1 MLDGIL
7 SELPGKRKAAIF
19 LACMGSDKA
28 SRIMSSLSDEEVEEL
43 TLSLSSLDS
52 VDSNV
57 RTAVIDEFYE
67 MAVANKVVTQGGID
81 YARSLLEKAFGA
93 DRTIEILTRLQTN
106 LQDVPFQFLKK
117 ADPGQVVTFI
127 QDEHP
132 QTISLILAHRPA
144 STSAMVLSA
153 LSQDVQSDV
162 VMRIATMERTP
173 PEVVR
178 EVERVLERKMAAV
191 FTQGFTFAGGVK
203 DVAEILNNIDRAAEK
218 TIMASLEESD
228 PELADEIARLMFTFD
243 DIVYVD
249 DGGIQKALREVE
261 WSTLFFFIGLFIV
274 VGGLE
279 QVGLL
284 TEIGEWAAEVTGCSA
299 AASAMLVLWM
309 SAILSGFIGNIPYTA
324 TMLPIVET
332 MSAQLDASAAPNLL
346 WWSLAIGADM
356 GGNLTIVAASANVLV
371 ANLAT
376 RNGLKISFLEFF
388 RYGLVTTMITML
400 IASAYIWLRYLA
412 F

>member
-67 MAVANKVVTQGGID
+67 MAVANKIVTQGGID

-132 QTISLILAHRPA
+132 QTISLILAHLPA

-261 WSTLFFFIGLFIV
+261 SKDLALALKGASEDVSEKIFKNMSERAREMIQEEIEFMGPVRLKNVEEAQQKLVSAVRTLEEAGELIIEGRGSGGENEIV
-274 VGGLE
+274 V
-279 QVGLL
+279 
-284 TEIGEWAAEVTGCSA
+284 
-299 AASAMLVLWM
+299 
-309 SAILSGFIGNIPYTA
+309 
-324 TMLPIVET
+324 
-332 MSAQLDASAAPNLL
+332 
-346 WWSLAIGADM
+346 
-356 GGNLTIVAASANVLV
+356 
-371 ANLAT
+371 
-376 RNGLKISFLEFF
+376 
-388 RYGLVTTMITML
+388 
-400 IASAYIWLRYLA
+400 
-412 F
+412 